1 MPREI
6 DFRSKEFQ
14 SKNFLF
20 DPPDPSNP
28 LEWPLLL
35 IVALDG
41 GSLEVR
47 EGQDGSVSLR
57 SSTTNGGVADVTVVL
72 NPHERYE
79 LTRMLAKG
87 IRK

>member
-6 DFRSKEFQ
+6 DFRSKDI
-14 SKNFLF
+14 LF
-20 DPPDPSNP
+20 DPPDLTNP
-28 LEWPLLL
+28 LEWPTLLK
-35 IVALDG
+35 IALDG

-47 EGQDGSVSLR
+47 EGLDGSVSIR
-57 SSTTNGGVADVTVVL
+57 SETINGGRADVTCTL

-79 LTRMLAKG
+79 LARMLSKG